1 MAKERA
7 RQRTWDEQRREVEG
21 WRASGESAESYAE
34 ARDYSRSSLT
44 NWAAKMRV
52 LVKTKEPTLLRLEV
66 EKHCGDLVVEIG
78 AARIVVK
85 RGFDGALLRDVVGA
99 LSGGCR

>member
-21 WRASGESAESYAE
+21 WRASGQSAEAYADV
-34 ARDYSRSSLT
+34 RGYSRSSLT
-44 NWAAKMRV
+44 SWAAKMRV

-66 EKHCGDLVVEIG
+66 ERQYSDLVVEVG
-78 AARIVVK
+78 GARIVVR

-99 LSGGCR
+99 LGGDGR